1 MKQLKILTVTHKPY
15 IFPQDKI
22 YYPIQVGR
30 ELDSKSLGFL
40 SDNEGIN
47 ISNKNKSFCELTA
60 IYWAWQNHFFV
71 DCDYVGLTHYR
82 RFFKGFGSQVKGQYI
97 LSASEIIG
105 LMENY
110 DVIVPKHRNYW
121 IETVY
126 SHYQHAHHISDLE
139 CVKEIIK
146 IHFHDYLTAFKQVM
160 QGKTL
165 YLYNMFVLKK
175 EDFDVYCNWLFP
187 ILFELEKQID
197 ITQYDSYQNRVFGF
211 ISERLFNVWL
221 VHHQL
226 KLCEIPVVNLEG
238 ENLLNKGIN
247 LLKRKFLR

>member
-1 MKQLKILTVTHKPY
+1 
-15 IFPQDKI
+15 
-22 YYPIQVGR
+22 
-30 ELDSKSLGFL
+30 
-40 SDNEGIN
+40 
-47 ISNKNKSFCELTA
+47 
-60 IYWAWQNHFFV
+60 
-71 DCDYVGLTHYR
+71 
-82 RFFKGFGSQVKGQYI
+82 
-97 LSASEIIG
+97 
-105 LMENY
+105 MENY

-121 IETVY
+121 IESVY

-146 IHFHDYLTAFKQVM
+146 IHFHDYLTAFKQGM

-175 EDFDVYCNWLFP
+175 EDFDAYCNWLFP

-197 ITQYDSYQNRVFGF
+197 ITQYDSYQKRVFGF
-211 ISERLFNVWL
+211 IAERLFNVWL
-221 VHHQL
+221 IHHQL

-238 ENLLNKGIN
+238 ENLLKKAIN